1 MSNRDRVF
9 KGATRPAMM
18 FGIPIVP
25 FILIVGTHILVA
37 LWSFVLLSGFVSV
50 AVFVLLAFI
59 IVVLRQV
66 NADDNFKLAQ
76 AFMYF
81 RDIGYRTNKQYW
93 GTHSMAPVT
102 YKKRKG

>member
-1 MSNRDRVF
+1 MDSRDRVF
-9 KGATRPAMM
+9 KGATRPPMM

-76 AFMYF
+76 TFMYF
-81 RDIGYRTNKQYW
+81 RDIGHRTNKHYW
-93 GTHSMAPVT
+93 GTHNMGPVT
-102 YKKRKG
+102 YKKRK